1 VVHADDKRLKRFIEK
16 LQAEG
21 SAGFSAEPLPAPPG
35 IGSHPDPII
44 ASPPGRRRFPPGML
58 LLTIVFVLLLAAVL
72 TFYFSRQA
80 ELDAITTQLDNIV
93 NVPVQEGLEQRL
105 TYIESRLAERS
116 DSYGQRMQAIER
128 GLTDNRRMYEQRL
141 RDVEQQLLQ
150 SREPYEARL
159 QDIEKRLLQL
169 LQLRTTDDN
178 RLQDIEKKLLHMT
191 ARLDEWTAHMAK
203 LASKEKPVVAANM
216 AMTAEPPSAPLL
228 EPVVVERKK
237 KVVPKARDAAS
248 IPSRQGD
255 WVINIASYV
264 GKKTAARKLAWFQEQ
279 GIAAEQ
285 VEATVNGKT
294 IYRVQ
299 VAGFDSV
306 AAARGKAQVLGD
318 QLGIENLWVRRR

>member
-1 VVHADDKRLKRFIEK
+1 MAHADDKRLKRFIEK
-16 LQAEG
+16 LQEEG
-21 SAGFSAEPLPAPPG
+21 SAGFTAEPLPETPG

-105 TYIESRLAERS
+105 TDIESRLAERS
-116 DSYGQRMQAIER
+116 DSYGQRMQAIE
-128 GLTDNRRMYEQRL
+128 QRL

-150 SREPYEARL
+150 SREPYEVRL

-178 RLQDIEKKLLHMT
+178 RLQDVEKKLLHMT

-216 AMTAEPPSAPLL
+216 AMTAEPPSALLL
-228 EPVVVERKK
+228 EPVVVDRKK
-237 KVVPKARDAAS
+237 KVVPQARDAAS
-248 IPSRQGD
+248 KPPRQGD

-264 GKKTAARKLAWFQEQ
+264 GKKTAARKLAYFQEQ

-299 VAGFDSV
+299 VAGFDSL
-306 AAARGKAQVLGD
+306 AAARGKAQVIGD

>member
-1 VVHADDKRLKRFIEK
+1 MAHADDKRLKRFIEK
-16 LQAEG
+16 LQEEG
-21 SAGFSAEPLPAPPG
+21 SAGFTAEPLPETPG

-44 ASPPGRRRFPPGML
+44 ASQPGRRGFSPGML
-58 LLTIVFVLLLAAVL
+58 LLMIVFVLSLAAVL
-72 TFYFSRQA
+72 TFYFNRQA
-80 ELDAITTQLDNIV
+80 ELDAITAQLDNIV
-93 NVPVQEGLEQRL
+93 TVPVQEGLEQRL

-116 DSYGQRMQAIER
+116 DSYGQRMQAIE
-128 GLTDNRRMYEQRL
+128 QRL

-150 SREPYEARL
+150 SREPYEVRL

-178 RLQDIEKKLLHMT
+178 RLQDVEKKLLHMT

-216 AMTAEPPSAPLL
+216 AMTAEPPSALLL
-228 EPVVVERKK
+228 EPVVVDRKK
-237 KVVPKARDAAS
+237 KVMPQARDAAS
-248 IPSRQGD
+248 IPPRQGD

-264 GKKTAARKLAWFQEQ
+264 GKKTAARKLAYFQEQ

-299 VAGFDSV
+299 VAGFDSL
-306 AAARGKAQVLGD
+306 AAARGKAQVIGD

>member
-1 VVHADDKRLKRFIEK
+1 MANAADKRLKRFIEK
-16 LQAEG
+16 LQEEG
-21 SAGFSAEPLPAPPG
+21 SAGFTAEPPPETPG

-44 ASPPGRRRFPPGML
+44 ASPPGRRGFPPGML
-58 LLTIVFVLLLAAVL
+58 LLTIVFVLLLAVVL
-72 TFYFSRQA
+72 TFYFIRQA
-80 ELDAITTQLDNIV
+80 ELDAITAQLDNIV

-141 RDVEQQLLQ
+141 SDVEQQLLL

-159 QDIEKRLLQL
+159 HDIEKRLLQL

-228 EPVVVERKK
+228 EPVVVDRKK
-237 KVVPKARDAAS
+237 KVVPQARDAAS
-248 IPSRQGD
+248 IPPRQGD

-264 GKKTAARKLAWFQEQ
+264 GKKTAARKLAYFQEQ

-306 AAARGKAQVLGD
+306 AAARGKAQVIGD
-318 QLGIENLWVRRR
+318 QLGIEELWVRRR

>member
-1 VVHADDKRLKRFIEK
+1 MAHADDKRLKRFIEK
-16 LQAEG
+16 LQEEG
-21 SAGFSAEPLPAPPG
+21 SAGFTAEPLPETPG

-44 ASPPGRRRFPPGML
+44 ASQPGRRGFPPGML
-58 LLTIVFVLLLAAVL
+58 LLMIVFVLLLAAVL
-72 TFYFSRQA
+72 TFYFNRQA
-80 ELDAITTQLDNIV
+80 ELDAITAQLDNIV
-93 NVPVQEGLEQRL
+93 TVPVQEGLEQRL

-116 DSYGQRMQAIER
+116 DSYGQRMQAIE
-128 GLTDNRRMYEQRL
+128 QRL

-150 SREPYEARL
+150 SREPYDVRL

-178 RLQDIEKKLLHMT
+178 RLQDVEKKLLHMT

-228 EPVVVERKK
+228 EPVVVDRKK
-237 KVVPKARDAAS
+237 KVVPQARDAAS
-248 IPSRQGD
+248 IPPRQGD

-264 GKKTAARKLAWFQEQ
+264 GKKTAARKLAYFQEQ

-299 VAGFDSV
+299 VAGFDSL
-306 AAARGKAQVLGD
+306 AAARGKAQVIGD

>member
-1 VVHADDKRLKRFIEK
+1 MAHADDKRLKRFIEK
-16 LQAEG
+16 LQEEG
-21 SAGFSAEPLPAPPG
+21 SAGFTAGPPPEAPG
-35 IGSHPDPII
+35 IGSHPGPIA
-44 ASPPGRRRFPPGML
+44 ASPPGRRGFPPGML

-72 TFYFSRQA
+72 TFYFIRQA
-80 ELDAITTQLDNIV
+80 ELYAITAQLDNIV

-105 TYIESRLAERS
+105 TDIENRLAERT
-116 DSYGQRMQAIER
+116 YGQRMQAI
-128 GLTDNRRMYEQRL
+128 EQRL

-150 SREPYEARL
+150 SREPYEVRM

-169 LQLRTTDDN
+169 LQLRTMDDN
-178 RLQDIEKKLLHMT
+178 RLQDVEKKLLHMT

-203 LASKEKPVVAANM
+203 PASKEKPVVAASR
-216 AMTAEPPSAPLL
+216 AMTAEPPSALLL
-228 EPVVVERKK
+228 EPVVVDRKK
-237 KVVPKARDAAS
+237 KVLPQARDAAPIS
-248 IPSRQGD
+248 PRQGD

-285 VEATVNGKT
+285 VEATVNGRT

-299 VAGFDSV
+299 VAGFDSLAV
-306 AAARGKAQVLGD
+306 ARGKAQVIGD

>member
-1 VVHADDKRLKRFIEK
+1 VAHADDKRLKRFIEK
-16 LQAEG
+16 LQEEG
-21 SAGFSAEPLPAPPG
+21 SAGFTAEPLPETPG

-44 ASPPGRRRFPPGML
+44 ASQPGRRGFSPGML
-58 LLTIVFVLLLAAVL
+58 LLMIVFVLSLAAVL
-72 TFYFSRQA
+72 TFYFNRQA
-80 ELDAITTQLDNIV
+80 ELDAITAQLDNIV
-93 NVPVQEGLEQRL
+93 TVPVQEGLEQRL

-116 DSYGQRMQAIER
+116 DSYGQRMQAIE
-128 GLTDNRRMYEQRL
+128 QRL

-150 SREPYEARL
+150 SREPYEVRL

-178 RLQDIEKKLLHMT
+178 RLQDVEKKLLHMT

-216 AMTAEPPSAPLL
+216 AMTAEPPSALLL
-228 EPVVVERKK
+228 EPVVVDRKK
-237 KVVPKARDAAS
+237 KVMPQARDAAS
-248 IPSRQGD
+248 IPPRQGD

-264 GKKTAARKLAWFQEQ
+264 GKKTAARKLAYFQEQ

-299 VAGFDSV
+299 VAGFDSL
-306 AAARGKAQVLGD
+306 AAARGKAQVIGD